1 MKQILLTVLCAG
13 AIISCTKDKVV
24 DSVKEVIT
32 FDSAFVDNA
41 TRAAYD
47 GSYDT
52 SNLKAFEVY
61 ATITNSESQ
70 TANIFKQ
77 ELVEKYIAD
86 DQSVSWNY
94 SAANTQY
101 WVPNNT
107 YIFHAIADGNVSG
120 ATEIIANESDKYL
133 ASGVNLL
140 DASKQKDILVAEKT
154 VNYVSGSHTVNF
166 TFSHIMSKVKFTIKN
181 TITTDS
187 GYSYKVSNI
196 AIEGIAKNGVYTF
209 GSGWAPA
216 VTPETYT
223 LMFGNAVA
231 EGTMEGV
238 VEPADIGFNG
248 SVESNYDRL
257 LIPTSGELFN
267 ITFKYQL
274 LKDGVVIDTQDKTIE
289 TGGLTLQPGHAYNFI
304 VNLGNPG
311 DVIKFDVVAVKD
323 WNTDHNGDGVSG
335 DEDNLPNMDNQ

>member
-1 MKQILLTVLCAG
+1 MKKVLTTLLVVT
-13 AIISCTKDKVV
+13 AIACNKTEIVEHNPDNAIC
-24 DSVKEVIT
+24 
-32 FDSAFVDNA
+32 FDRAFVDNA

-47 GSYDT
+47 GSYDND
-52 SNLKAFEVY
+52 NLEGFDVY
-61 ATITNSESQ
+61 AIIKNSNNEV
-70 TANIFKQ
+70 ANIFRGEEVVKGTSD
-77 ELVEKYIAD
+77 EWTYDE
-86 DQSVSWNY
+86 
-94 SAANTQY
+94 ANTQY

-107 YIFHAIADGNVSG
+107 YTFRAIADGNVSG
-120 ATEIIANESDKYL
+120 ATEVIANESDKYL

-140 DASKQKDILVAEKT
+140 DASKQKDILVAEET
-154 VNYVSGSHTVNF
+154 VNYVSGPHTVNF

-231 EGTMEGV
+231 DGTMEGV
-238 VEPADIGFNG
+238 TKPADIGFNG

-257 LIPTSGELFN
+257 LIPTTGEQ
-267 ITFKYQL
+267 FKIKFDYEL
-274 LKDGVVIDTQDKTIE
+274 LKDDIVIDTQTKEIE
-289 TGGLTLQPGHAYNFI
+289 SGGLTLRPGHAYNFVI
-304 VNLGNPG
+304 KMGNPG
-311 DVIKFDVVAVKD
+311 EPIKFSVEKVNGWDTDLNDNDVAD
-323 WNTDHNGDGVSG
+323 DDIDIN
-335 DEDNLPNMDNQ
+335 